1 MKYNEGRNIQ
11 IEKKEKR
18 KKKKRIYNCLF
29 VMVKGK
35 VIMMLGKWGG
45 VKKEFGIT
53 DIYYSVIDRT
63 NGPEGLSTFTRS
75 LSNFLSTSRACNRS
89 TCKCI
94 NTILVNIM
102 K

>member
-45 VKKEFGIT
+45 GKERVW
-53 DIYYSVIDRT
+53 YY
-63 NGPEGLSTFTRS
+63 
-75 LSNFLSTSRACNRS
+75 
-89 TCKCI
+89 
-94 NTILVNIM
+94 
-102 K
+102 